1 MKILII
7 PSWYYTNDNPL
18 AGVFFKEFAELLA
31 KRGNKVA
38 IVYVDIKF
46 GMKFKNIGYEHKIVN
61 NVEEYRYNIKNITP
75 RFIKG
80 AEIQE
85 IFALKKILKE
95 LLSEFGK
102 PDVIHLESFV
112 KISTAKYLIKKLKTP
127 LVYTE
132 HFSYVLKGGNKYYEK
147 RLKEA
152 LNIADKC
159 CAVSNKL
166 ANAMKMRVDR
176 DIKVVPNIINISEKI
191 EFTTSNIF
199 KVKALGT
206 LVTIKRYDILI
217 KAFSEFQKG
226 KANVELVIGGH
237 GTEKQKLQR
246 IADECK
252 IKNKVSFIGMIN
264 REDVGDFYSDCSV
277 FVCSSETET
286 FSIVTAEALCSGVP
300 VVSTKCGG
308 PDDMI
313 KDENGILVEV
323 NNVDQMAEALDYV
336 YKNYDKYNRS
346 LIADEAKRKF
356 GSDSI
361 IEVQKKIYME
371 AVNKSNI

>member
-7 PSWYYTNDNPL
+7 PSWYYTKENPL
-18 AGVFFKEFAELLA
+18 AGVFFKEFAESLV
-31 KRGNKVA
+31 KKGNKVA

-46 GMKFKNIGYEHKIVN
+46 SMKFKSIGYEHKIVN
-61 NVEEYRYNIKNITP
+61 SVEEYRYNIKNITP
-75 RFIKG
+75 RFMKG
-80 AEIQE
+80 VELQE

-95 LLSEFGK
+95 LLSTFGK

-112 KISTAKYLIKKLKTP
+112 KINAAKYLKKKLKAP

-132 HFSYVLKGGNKYYEK
+132 HFSYVLKGDNKYYEK
-147 RLKEA
+147 RLNEA
-152 LNIADKC
+152 LDIADKC

-166 ANAMKMRVDR
+166 ANAMKLRVNR
-176 DIKVVPNIINISEKI
+176 DIKIIPNIINVNDGT
-191 EFTTSNIF
+191 EFITSNMF
-199 KVKALGT
+199 KVKALGA
-206 LVTIKRYDILI
+206 LKTIKRYDILI
-217 KAFSEFQKG
+217 KAYNKFQEG
-226 KANVELVIGGH
+226 KEDVELIIGGH

-246 IADECK
+246 IADECN
-252 IKNKVSFIGMIN
+252 IKNNVSFIGMVN

-286 FSIVTAEALCSGVP
+286 FSIVTAEALCLGIP

-313 KDENGILVEV
+313 NDKNGVLVEV
-323 NNVDQMAEALDYV
+323 NNVGQMAEALDYV
-336 YKNYDKYNRS
+336 YKNYDEYNRS

-356 GSDSI
+356 GNDNI
-361 IEVQKKIYME
+361 IEMQKKIYME
-371 AVNKSNI
+371 AVNEANI